1 MKTLETGK
9 RIALNNILFATDFS
23 PHSNAALPYALA
35 ITHQYGA
42 KLYGAHVLSSGDY
55 LFVAPEIWPTL
66 AQQEEQLRQ
75 EAAARLEEQLRGVSH
90 EVLSGLGDV
99 WDVLCRL
106 IDEHDID
113 LLVVGTHGRTGGSKL
128 LMGSIAEKI
137 FRQASCPVLTVG
149 PNVVRQE
156 KSVAE
161 FNQILLATDFGEES
175 VAAAPYAISLA
186 QEHQARLSLLHVL
199 ERPHAGTVDLESNS
213 DFLVRRLQELVPK
226 DAELWCHP
234 EYFVRVWPSGRADS
248 TILRNPRS
256 RLNRNGCASDAWSSG
271 HGYPFDPHHGA
282 AHCGACNVSRAYG
295 ARLRRI
301 PAPEALKT

>member
-9 RIALNNILFATDFS
+9 RVAFNNILFATDFS

-55 LFVAPEIWPTL
+55 LFVAPETWPTL
-66 AQQEEQLRQ
+66 AQQEEQVRQ
-75 EAAARLEEQLRGVSH
+75 EAVARLEEQLRGVPH
-90 EVLSGLGDV
+90 EVLSGVGDV

-106 IDEHDID
+106 IAEHDID
-113 LLVVGTHGRTGGSKL
+113 LLVVGTHGRTGASKL
-128 LMGSIAEKI
+128 LMGSIAEKV

-149 PNVVRQE
+149 PNVVRQQ
-156 KSVAE
+156 KSEAE
-161 FNQILLATDFGEES
+161 FNRILLATDFGEES

-234 EYFVRVWPSGRADS
+234 DYFVEFGPPAER
-248 TILRNPRS
+248 ILQFS
-256 RLNRNGCASDAWSSG
+256 AT
-271 HGYPFDPHHGA
+271 HGTDLIVMGVRPTHGA
-282 AHCGACNVSRAYG
+282 VGTVTHLAHTTAQHIVAHATCPVLTVRG
-295 ARLRRI
+295 
-301 PAPEALKT
+301 